1 MQAKETRLDNIIEG
15 TKQYVVPLFQRSYS
29 WTKKEWDIL
38 WNDICDLYEMENPRV
53 HFFGSIVNMPATSVP
68 EGVAKFLLIDGQ
80 QRITTVFIVL
90 SILKDLALEN
100 GQERLSNEIRDT
112 LLVNQYKDGY
122 DHYKMMP
129 TQVDRPAFLKVVE
142 GNGKEADE
150 QIGLAWKYFE
160 KKVRTSGYEIE
171 KIKKILT
178 QKFSIVSITLDTDDN
193 PYLVFE
199 SLNAKG
205 RSLSQADLI

>member
-1 MQAKETRLDNIIEG
+1 MQAKETRLDSIIEG

-80 QRITTVFIVL
+80 QRLTTVFILL
-90 SILKDLALEN
+90 SILKDLALE
-100 GQERLSNEIRDT
+100 GRKERLSDEIKNT
-112 LLVNQYKDGY
+112 LLLNQYKDGY

-129 TQVDRPAFLKVVE
+129 TQVDRNAFLKVIE
-142 GNGKEADE
+142 GQGHEADG
-150 QIGLAWKYFE
+150 QIGQAWKYLE
-160 KKVRTSGYEIE
+160 KKVRTSNFDIE
-171 KIKKILT
+171 N
-178 QKFSIVSITLDTDDN
+178 KF
-193 PYLVFE
+193 P
-199 SLNAKG
+199 
-205 RSLSQADLI
+205 LSSG